1 MIYCPCCYNQ
11 GAINKA
17 TVKGTNLEI
26 YICDECDLVWVNLD
40 INETNWETLTNF
52 MNKLGLK
59 ALWSELENAEML

>member
-11 GAINKA
+11 GAIHKA

-26 YICDECDLVWVNLD
+26 YICDECDLVWRNLD
-40 INETNWETLTNF
+40 INESNWEMFTNF